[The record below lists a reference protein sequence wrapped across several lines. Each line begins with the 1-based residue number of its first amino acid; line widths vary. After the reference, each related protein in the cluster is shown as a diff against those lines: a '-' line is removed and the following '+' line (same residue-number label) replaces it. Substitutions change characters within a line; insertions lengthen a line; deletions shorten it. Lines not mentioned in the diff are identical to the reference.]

1 MRIRSLALALVSIS
15 AVGSALAGPINYLG
29 SSFSYSIDA
38 STGLGGSF
46 SNADAQVFIDD
57 VTSSV
62 VSSSSSEL
70 ASASYQATT
79 SYDSSTVSGASHAAA
94 VAAATS
100 PGASSATSQGLFV
113 SYFDLTEDSIVDY
126 GIFSGSGS
134 YIESFNLAESL
145 TEEDGFIGLF
155 DVNTNTYIATSAMEG
170 SVYGSATLS
179 AGTYAVIQYSAS
191 FASASATNGS
201 AAAYSASGTSFLLGA
216 EAVPEPASMA
226 VLALGAVAMLRRRRK

>member
-15 AVGSALAGPINYLG
+15 AIGSALAGPINYLG

-38 STGLGGSF
+38 STGFGGSF
-46 SNADAQVFIDD
+46 SDSDSQVFIDF
-57 VTSSV
+57 VNSSV
-62 VSSSSSEL
+62 VSTSGTE
-70 ASASYQATT
+70 SAGAAFQGST
-79 SYDSSTVSGASHAAA
+79 SYDSSFVAGASY
-94 VAAATS
+94 AATS
-100 PGASSATSQGLFV
+100 AGATTTGASTATAQGIFA
-113 SYFDLTEDSIVDY
+113 SYFDLTEDSYVDY

-134 YIESFNLAESL
+134 YVESSNRAESL

-155 DVNTNTYIATSAMEG
+155 DVNNNSYIATSALEG

-201 AAAYSASGTSFLLGA
+201 AVAYSASGTSFILGA

-226 VLALGAVAMLRRRRK
+226 VLALGAAAMLRRRRK